1 MNEKFNIGRFE
12 NLTEAADIDP
22 LEKIV
27 VEQAKDIDIL
37 KYQLVGSKYEV
48 AVDANTGAV
57 IKDLKV
63 SGVKN
68 DQGKLRYDLVPYN
81 AFREVVKV
89 LTFGAS
95 KYDEENWRKVP
106 EWRKRYFAA
115 AMRHILDGWG
125 AGEQNDPESKTHHL
139 SNAITCLMFILEK
152 ELTGEE

>member
-1 MNEKFNIGRFE
+1 MNENFHIGNIELEYIKG
-12 NLTEAADIDP
+12 TEP
-22 LEKIV
+22 TNV
-27 VEQAKDIDIL
+27 NNS
-37 KYQLVGSKYEV
+37 KYQLIGSKSETV
-48 AVDANTGAV
+48 IDGNTGTRV
-57 IKDLKV
+57 KDLKV

-152 ELTGEE
+152 ELNGEE